1 MKKASLP
8 IILLMVAVLVWP
20 VAAQGPDMGAADLP
34 GGGWQ
39 FGAQVQNAG
48 TASAQVVM
56 TAYAQNGT
64 SYDCGSQTVAVGAS
78 YTYLPGDCS
87 TMPEGFIGSAVVSAD
102 QPILAVVNENNKLVS
117 GGEAAGQYQGI
128 GGTDA
133 ATELR
138 FPLVKSDHNGK
149 TTTFFIQNAGSTS
162 TNIHAE
168 FIILGASYTH
178 DYNNVAANT
187 MIVVNPSDASG
198 MPSGPG
204 TVGSLTVTS
213 SGGVPLAGVVNEH
226 ATSAAVAVSL
236 QATRGFTP
244 GDYDGT
250 VYCPIFKK
258 RYGAKQGITG
268 IQVQNVTGGGTSIS
282 VQVTYAVI
290 AGSQAGQN
298 ITESATIADG
308 ASATFYDPSI
318 LSDGSLAS
326 VTVESLTSGGQVVA
340 IVNEKSLSTIPQRQT
355 TYSCIAAGNAT
366 TKILAPLVKENFNGK
381 TTGVQV
387 QNVGSSPATVTLVYK
402 TDLGAT
408 VQFTHSDAIAV
419 GSAKTFYWIANGGTT
434 NLTPISGSLSTL
446 NGRNNG
452 VTITSSQNIV
462 AIVNESV
469 APGSAKSQD
478 NSNYEGFNV
487 TP

>member
-48 TASAQVVM
+48 TDSAQVVM

-168 FIILGASYTH
+168 FIILGTSYTH

-226 ATSAAVAVSL
+226 ATSASVAASL

-244 GDYDGT
+244 NDYDGT

-258 RYGAKQGITG
+258 RYGRKVGITG
-268 IQVQNVTGGGTSIS
+268 IQVQNVTGGGTSIN
-282 VQVTYAVI
+282 VRVTYAVI

-308 ASATFYDPSI
+308 ASATFYDPSV
-318 LSDGSLAS
+318 LSDGALAS
-326 VTVESLTSGGQVVA
+326 VTVESLTSGGLLAA
-340 IVNEKSLSTIPQRQT
+340 IVNEKSLADTRRQT
-355 TYSCIAAGNAT
+355 TYSCVASGNAT

-381 TTGVQV
+381 TTGIQV
-387 QNVGSSPATVTLVYK
+387 QNVGSSPTTVTLVYK
-402 TDLGAT
+402 TDTGAT

-419 GSAKTFYWIANGGTT
+419 GSAKTFYRVANGGTL
-434 NLTPISGSLSTL
+434 NLTPISGSIPSL

-469 APGSAKSQD
+469 DPTSAKSQD
-478 NSNYEGFNV
+478 TSNYEGFNV